1 MKPAPYPTTDARTTH
16 LENPKGELC
25 CIVTMRATKRGE
37 VSAIQRSALFAHEA
51 VHVWQAIRENIDEQ
65 SPSHEMEAYAIQ
77 AITQELMLAYEKTR
91 GPLSR

>member
-25 CIVTMRATKRGE
+25 CIVTMPATKRGE

-91 GPLSR
+91 GSLSR